1 VAVAALNLEIAP
13 CNFTVDTK
21 ICIFAGMFLRHLS
34 ITNFKNI
41 ESAELDFSP
50 NINCI
55 VGENGEG
62 KTNLLD
68 AVYYLSMAKSCFGG
82 SDNSHI
88 RHNEAFFFLQGRYQR
103 GEAED
108 VISCGVQRAEGKV
121 LKRNNKT
128 YSRLSDHLGLL
139 PLVIIAPVDNGLI
152 HESGEERRKYMNTLL
167 VQIDREYLHA
177 LTHYNYL
184 LMQRN
189 KLLKTSSGAASEL
202 LPTFSEQLS
211 QHAQLIYECRKKLVT
226 GLQPFFSEIYKTLS
240 ENREQVTLGYRS
252 DLEQGGLNDLLLQ
265 HAGRDRIMQHTTVGV
280 HRDDITMQLGGHALR
295 RVGSQGQQKTFLIAL
310 KLAQYEFLKQRHQ
323 RQPLLLLDDIF
334 DKLDERRVQQLIAM
348 VAHEAFGQIFLTD
361 SNKIRLDKMVKE
373 LTQDYTI
380 FTARQGVFTASR

>member
-1 VAVAALNLEIAP
+1 
-13 CNFTVDTK
+13 
-21 ICIFAGMFLRHLS
+21 MFLRHLS

-82 SDNSHI
+82 SDYSHI
-88 RHNEAFFFLQGRYQR
+88 RHNEAFFLLQGRYQR
-103 GEAED
+103 EEAED
-108 VISCGVQRAEGKV
+108 IISCGVQRAEGKV
-121 LKRNNKT
+121 LKRNHKT
-128 YSRLSDHLGLL
+128 YDRLSDHLGLL
-139 PLVIIAPVDNGLI
+139 PLVIIAPIDSGLI
-152 HESGEERRKYMNTLL
+152 NESGEERRKYMNTLL

-177 LTHYNYL
+177 LTHYNHFL
-184 LMQRN
+184 AQRN
-189 KLLKTSSGAASEL
+189 KLLKTLSGADSEL
-202 LPTFSEQLS
+202 LLTLNGQLS
-211 QHAQLIYECRKKLVT
+211 HHAQLIYERRRELVA
-226 GLQPFFSEIYKTLS
+226 GLQPFFSDIYKTIS
-240 ENREQVTLGYRS
+240 ENKEQVTLDYRS
-252 DLEQGGLNDLLLQ
+252 DLEEGGLNGLLLQ
-265 HAGRDRIMQHTTVGV
+265 YAHRDRCMQHTTVGI
-280 HRDDITMQLGGHALR
+280 HRDDIAMHLGGYALR

-310 KLAQYEFLKQRHQ
+310 KLAQYEFLKRHNKQ
-323 RQPLLLLDDIF
+323 HPLLLLDDIF

-380 FTARQGVFTASR
+380 FTTKQGVFTIAR